1 MKFLKRL
8 HVNIFTFLIVAAALG
23 VVMRAVNIVTFRD
36 TGASAIMSAKAED
49 HAPPPHDAPGAPTKD
64 DVQKSVDETVKQLGD
79 DTPAASDVKDAAKPA
94 EKAAGDMPLN
104 TSDEQRAFSAQ
115 EIEVLQSL
123 AKRRDDLEKREQ
135 KLAAR
140 EALLTASE
148 EEVDR
153 KVAEL
158 TKLKGDIEK
167 LLGQQQ
173 DMEDGRINSLV
184 KIYENMKPKEAA
196 TIFNTLDMDVLLSV
210 IGRMKEAK
218 SSPVLAAMDPD
229 KARIVTIKLAEQ
241 RKLPG
246 ATAPKKAP
254 AAPATPPA
262 EPATP

>member
-8 HVNIFTFLIVAAALG
+8 HVNIFTFLIIAAALG
-23 VVMRAVNIVTFRD
+23 VMMRAVNIITFRD
-36 TGASAIMSAKAED
+36 TGASAIMSAKAQE
-49 HAPPPHDAPGAPTKD
+49 HAPPPHEAPGAVTKE
-64 DVQKSVDETVKQLGD
+64 DVQKSVDDTVRQLNEDSAAAAAVAGD
-79 DTPAASDVKDAAKPA
+79 SKDAGKTTEKAA
-94 EKAAGDMPLN
+94 EKTAGDMPAN
-104 TSDEQRAFSAQ
+104 TSDEQRAFSAS

-158 TKLKGDIEK
+158 TKLKADIEK

-173 DMEDGRINSLV
+173 EMENSRINSLV

-218 SSPVLAAMDPD
+218 SSPVLAAMDPE
-229 KARIVTIKLAEQ
+229 KARIVTIRLAEQ
-241 RKLPG
+241 RKLP
-246 ATAPKKAP
+246 APAKKA
-254 AAPATPPA
+254 PA